1 MLLKALLGWAKRFWK
16 LSDETMKIY
25 STFRI
30 GFKKISFLLNPI
42 NLQIKYFLASCVTMP
57 KRCLIYISGD
67 YRPAQQVQN
76 RAVIPLEQN
85 KIFYR
90 GYKG

>member
-1 MLLKALLGWAKRFWK
+1 MITDNNNL
-16 LSDETMKIY
+16 TIY
-25 STFRI
+25 CELI
-30 GFKKISFLLNPI
+30 EVIYLNI
-42 NLQIKYFLASCVTMP
+42 IFFHYIKYFLASCVTMP

-67 YRPAQQVQN
+67 YRPAQRVQN